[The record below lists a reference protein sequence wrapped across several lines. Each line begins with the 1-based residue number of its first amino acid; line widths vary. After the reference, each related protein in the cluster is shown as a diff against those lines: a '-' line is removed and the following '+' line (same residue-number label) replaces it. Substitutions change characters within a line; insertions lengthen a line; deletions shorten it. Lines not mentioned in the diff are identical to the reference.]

1 MYYPMKHFEGRVWP
15 AKLSLLPL
23 FCAVSQF
30 QREKHRLGRWGWV
43 ITSLLLLTHLWVWG
57 KSFYLMPEV
66 LCLQDSEERSSC
78 FILVLWKVMQCFLR
92 WAAQILIPTLL
103 LYSAILSSYA
113 LNGIFTWLLPD
124 IAHFFFPIIS
134 WKSLKKHYVVPK
146 NILVYWNT

>member
-43 ITSLLLLTHLWVWG
+43 ITSLLLLTYLWVWG

-78 FILVLWKVMQCFLR
+78 FIMQCNIKFVCAKWNFYL
-92 WAAQILIPTLL
+92 A
-103 LYSAILSSYA
+103 SS
-113 LNGIFTWLLPD
+113 GHST
-124 IAHFFFPIIS
+124 FFFPHYIM
-134 WKSLKKHYVVPK
+134 KKPKETLCCTKEHLSLLKYLEMIVFLSRKYIK
-146 NILVYWNT
+146 LK